1 MISASSASKQWQK
14 QFLSHSQNDHTKAN
28 SKQCYLFQFW
38 MRVSWAFPVPVS
50 YQNRRLLFFLLL
62 HRLFCSISI
71 LLDSLLL
78 QAFAWGGKYVSVD
91 MGHSHKYFHV
101 HDSAVWKCV
110 QALILYHAHSL
121 CGFVTVVYLHL
132 SHFDFVYL
140 CKPLYCVIV
149 FYYYI
154 WIGMLLYRE
163 CLSTFQSFCMVLK
176 GLPWRVILFKPRQS
190 VVSYM

>member
-1 MISASSASKQWQK
+1 MAETISQPLSKWSHKSKFKTVLSFSVLNASQLSISCSCFLSKQ
-14 QFLSHSQNDHTKAN
+14 KA
-28 SKQCYLFQFW
+28 
-38 MRVSWAFPVPVS
+38 A
-50 YQNRRLLFFLLL
+50 FFLLL